1 MTDVVGLTR
10 VRTSF
15 LFRLWVLAV
24 IIEHGVM
31 MMRIVIQSMSPEEPD
46 WIADAKDTLEFRAK
60 GWEAKIDEMV
70 RKGST
75 TQEIHDAMH
84 DDEALQMSVEEEE
97 AKSTKA
103 SEMMVNA
110 IPGGSLV
117 GLKQGKAKGH
127 KKMVPIND

>member
-1 MTDVVGLTR
+1 M
-10 VRTSF
+10 RTSF

-84 DDEALQMSVEEEE
+84 DDEALQMSVEE

>member
-1 MTDVVGLTR
+1 M
-10 VRTSF
+10 RTSF

-46 WIADAKDTLEFRAK
+46 WIADAKDTLQFRAK

-84 DDEALQMSVEEEE
+84 DDEALQMSVEE
-97 AKSTKA
+97 ARSSTKA

>member
-1 MTDVVGLTR
+1 MVGLTR

-84 DDEALQMSVEEEE
+84 DDEALQMSVEE

>member
-1 MTDVVGLTR
+1 MVGLTR

-46 WIADAKDTLEFRAK
+46 WIADAKDTLQFRAK

-84 DDEALQMSVEEEE
+84 DDEALQMSMEE

-103 SEMMVNA
+103 SEMLVNA

>member
-1 MTDVVGLTR
+1 VTDVVGLTR

-46 WIADAKDTLEFRAK
+46 WIADAKDTLQFRAK

-84 DDEALQMSVEEEE
+84 DDAALQMSVEE

>member
-1 MTDVVGLTR
+1 VTDVVGLTR

-46 WIADAKDTLEFRAK
+46 WIADAKDTLQFRAK

-84 DDEALQMSVEEEE
+84 DDEALQMSVED
-97 AKSTKA
+97 
-103 SEMMVNA
+103 
-110 IPGGSLV
+110 
-117 GLKQGKAKGH
+117 

>member
-1 MTDVVGLTR
+1 M
-10 VRTSF
+10 RTSF

-46 WIADAKDTLEFRAK
+46 WIADAKDTLQFRAK

-84 DDEALQMSVEEEE
+84 DDEALQMPVEE

>member
-1 MTDVVGLTR
+1 VTDVVGLTR

-84 DDEALQMSVEEEE
+84 DDEALQMSVEE

>member
-1 MTDVVGLTR
+1 M
-10 VRTSF
+10 RTSF

-84 DDEALQMSVEEEE
+84 DDEALQMSVEE
-97 AKSTKA
+97 ATSTKA

>member
-1 MTDVVGLTR
+1 MVGLTR

-46 WIADAKDTLEFRAK
+46 WIADAKDTLQFRAK

-84 DDEALQMSVEEEE
+84 DDEALQMSVEE

>member
-1 MTDVVGLTR
+1 VTDVVGLTR

-46 WIADAKDTLEFRAK
+46 WIADAKDTLQFRAK

-70 RKGST
+70 CKGST

-84 DDEALQMSVEEEE
+84 DDEALQMSVEE

>member
-1 MTDVVGLTR
+1 VTDVVGLTR

-46 WIADAKDTLEFRAK
+46 WIADAKDTLQFRAK

-84 DDEALQMSVEEEE
+84 DDEALQMSVEE

>member
-1 MTDVVGLTR
+1 VTDVVGLTR

-84 DDEALQMSVEEEE
+84 DDEALRLQMSVGE

>member
-1 MTDVVGLTR
+1 MVGLTR

-46 WIADAKDTLEFRAK
+46 WIADAKDTLQFRAK

-84 DDEALQMSVEEEE
+84 DDEALQMSVEE

-103 SEMMVNA
+103 SEMLVNA

>member
-1 MTDVVGLTR
+1 M
-10 VRTSF
+10 RTSF

-46 WIADAKDTLEFRAK
+46 WIADAKDTLQFRAK

-84 DDEALQMSVEEEE
+84 DDEALQMSVEE